1 MLMTI
6 RAALQHATELFERD
20 GVSAPR
26 LTAEVLLAD
35 VLGRDRSFLYGHSED
50 ALAAES
56 NDAFLR
62 AIDQRAAGTPT
73 QYITRHQEFYGRDFL
88 VTPDV
93 LIPRPETE
101 HVVETALRLAP
112 PGAAIVDAG
121 CGSGAIAISL
131 TLEMPGAP
139 ATVFA
144 TDISHSALAVS
155 RENACRLG
163 ARVHLIE
170 CDLVSAIAPRSI
182 DLLVSNPPYIPLEE
196 EAGLPREVREHEPH
210 KALFAG
216 PGGLD
221 AYRALIADA
230 QRVLRPGGWLVLELG
245 YRQSNAVS
253 QMLDGR
259 WCNTEIVCD
268 LAGLPRVLAAQWKL

>member
-1 MLMTI
+1 MTI